1 MISSVWHEI
10 VYQPLYNILALLIG
24 FFPGHSVGLAIITL
38 TVIVRLA
45 LFPLTGKSMKAQKVM
60 KELEP
65 ELKRIREI
73 HKDDKQLQAKKT
85 MELYQERGVTP
96 FSGCLPLF
104 IQIPIIIGLYIVFKG
119 LKEIDPHYL
128 YSFVA
133 NPGALD
139 MHFLI
144 FDLAAKSAILAGTAG
159 FAQFIQTDLSLG
171 RQPAP
176 VSSGDKKS
184 FQEDLQKSMQMQ
196 MRYVL
201 PVMISFIAFKT
212 SAAVA
217 LYWTTSNI
225 LSIAQELLIRRSMK
239 KEKQQQ

>member
-10 VYQPLYNILALLIG
+10 IYQPLYNILAFLIG
-24 FFPGHSVGLAIITL
+24 VLPGHSVGLAIITL
-38 TVIVRLA
+38 TVVVRLA

-65 ELKRIREI
+65 ELKRIREA
-73 HKDDKQLQAKKT
+73 HKNDKQLQAKKT
-85 MELYQERGVTP
+85 MELYQEKGVTP

-104 IQIPIIIGLYIVFKG
+104 IQIPIIIGLYIVFKD
-119 LKEIDPHYL
+119 LKAIDPHYL
-128 YSFVA
+128 YSFIQS
-133 NPGALD
+133 PGTLD

-144 FDLAAKSAILAGTAG
+144 FDLAAKSVLLAGTAG

-171 RQPAP
+171 RQPAQAP
-176 VSSGDKKS
+176 STEKKS
-184 FQEDLQKSMQMQ
+184 FQEDLQKSMQVQ

-201 PVMISFIAFKT
+201 PIMISFIAFNA

-225 LSIAQELLIRRSMK
+225 LSIVQELLIRRSMEKK
-239 KEKQQQ
+239 KEQE